1 MQVRFY
7 QFPGGEAAVPAMK
20 RCGPHT
26 GRQTGRTRPLWTAH
40 LLSVIGTSVWCG
52 SFVGEGLC
60 WPCQKK
66 TPEKGK
72 GRKPSSKAAAAAAG
86 GPGKKVEAVLVTKQ
100 NFFLKTV
107 RQGSRAFSLS

>member
-1 MQVRFY
+1 M
-7 QFPGGEAAVPAMK
+7 
-20 RCGPHT
+20 
-26 GRQTGRTRPLWTAH
+26 
-40 LLSVIGTSVWCG
+40 LSVIGTSVWCG
-52 SFVGEGLC
+52 SFVEEGLC

-107 RQGSRAFSLS
+107 RQPAPPLSEPFPLSWQRVGLRMLDCGMAV